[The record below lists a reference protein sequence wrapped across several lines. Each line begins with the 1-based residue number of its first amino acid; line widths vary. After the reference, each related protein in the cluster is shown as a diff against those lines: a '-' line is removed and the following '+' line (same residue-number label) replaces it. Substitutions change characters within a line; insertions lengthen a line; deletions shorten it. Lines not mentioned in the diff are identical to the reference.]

1 MYSSIRSQGGFNQDW
16 KETFNKVGC
25 KVEYSPLIC
34 DYNDGKIIINL
45 SEWVESILY
54 PKNIVQPDYL
64 SSAW

>member
-1 MYSSIRSQGGFNQDW
+1 MGKLKTEVTSPIAKSTTPGLSDT
-16 KETFNKVGC
+16 TFFARC
-25 KVEYSPLIC
+25 
-34 DYNDGKIIINL
+34 YNDGKIITNL